1 MFLFVFSCFSCEC
14 HGVLPFLLIFSH
26 WIRQA
31 LSEASKAPEAP
42 EASARTGGCYLE
54 AEKHSCVMLFR
65 IHEIWIK
72 LE

>member
-1 MFLFVFSCFSCEC
+1 M
-14 HGVLPFLLIFSH
+14 LPFLLIFSH

-31 LSEASKAPEAP
+31 LSEASKAPEAPEAPEASKAPEAPEAP